1 MNKSPLKSFIVTL
14 LYAFVFFIIISKT
27 TKIHIGLG
35 IVSTLIILGVILYF
49 KRATFYSLRA
59 QMLFNTDK
67 QKAFDLFEKA
77 YKTNKMKPQIALLYC
92 YLLLRDAQVDVADK
106 KIDEIL
112 EKYKTNL
119 SETDI
124 KNAHLNKALIK
135 WKSSDLSGAIKK
147 AEALYESGFK
157 TTALYGVLG
166 YWYILDNQYQKAFEI
181 NKEAYEYNN
190 SDLII
195 ADNLAQNYYL
205 LGDLEKSYEMYLQ
218 ILKKEPTFIEPYY
231 NFALVLIEKNEKDMA
246 IKYLKKALEIE
257 EKFLSDIT
265 HKQINEL
272 LNKLGNDA

>member
-27 TKIHIGLG
+27 AKIHIGLG
-35 IVSTLIILGVILYF
+35 IVSTLIILGGILYF

-67 QKAFDLFEKA
+67 QKAFELFEKA

>member
-27 TKIHIGLG
+27 AKIHIGLG
-35 IVSTLIILGVILYF
+35 IVSTLIILGGILYF

-231 NFALVLIEKNEKDMA
+231 NFALVLIEKNEKEMA